1 MTVLQFLS
9 AKVSPFKNY
18 DGKIENELV
27 ISIEIEGNESD
38 LSYYNKDKEAYVK
51 TAGNTLY
58 LRVPVKEGRIKL
70 FYENY
75 KDYYY
80 IPSEDEAIHKSLA
93 EYVSKENK
101 NRCNSKNCY
110 THIVLNNEILSS
122 EKEMIK
128 YVKKMTDALNLHL
141 FKEE

>member
-1 MTVLQFLS
+1 MTVLQFLG

-18 DGKIENELV
+18 DGEIENELV
-27 ISIEIEGNESD
+27 ISVGFEGNEGD
-38 LSYYNKDKEAYVK
+38 FSYFNKDKEAYVK
-51 TAGNTLY
+51 TAGKTLY
-58 LRVPVKEGRIKL
+58 LRVPVKDGRIKL

-93 EYVSKENK
+93 EFVSKENK

-110 THIVLNNEILSS
+110 THIVLNDNLLSS

-128 YVKKMTDALNLHL
+128 YVKKMISALGLKL